1 MNRCNAPADQIEDS
15 RFFVIVDALSEALS
29 HRRPAPVSVSLLGR
43 LDFYN
48 RQIWHNTYSKI
59 DIIPG

>member
-29 HRRPAPVSVSLLGR
+29 HRRPAPVSA
-43 LDFYN
+43 
-48 RQIWHNTYSKI
+48 
-59 DIIPG
+59 